1 MIRCQC
7 PKCQGT
13 FQAPDH
19 SIGMKESCPD
29 CRFPVEI
36 PGVRVD
42 GPDEAPPG
50 RLIAVC
56 PKCRMKF
63 LVPSEQAGRIRTCP
77 ECEGPVYVPA
87 SAWEELEQ
95 KLRRRVMLLAAF
107 GLVLVIGA
115 YTAGWLKP
123 ILDHFNPGP
132 GSTFNTVSKRI
143 GEGVG
148 T

>member
-1 MIRCQC
+1 
-7 PKCQGT
+7 
-13 FQAPDH
+13 
-19 SIGMKESCPD
+19 
-29 CRFPVEI
+29 
-36 PGVRVD
+36 
-42 GPDEAPPG
+42 
-50 RLIAVC
+50 
-56 PKCRMKF
+56 MKF
-63 LVPSEQAGRIRTCP
+63 LVPTEQAGKIRTCP

-95 KLRRRVMLLAAF
+95 KWRRRVMLLAAF

-132 GSTFNTVSKRI
+132 GSTFNTVGTGIRGVI
-143 GEGVG
+143 G